1 MENDINFAILKKDFQ
16 EIMDLIASKN
26 FQNANE
32 KLILVKEK
40 INEMTDF
47 IKKDSDLIAI
57 SKYQILMQQLE
68 MQLQHLN

>member
-1 MENDINFAILKKDFQ
+1 MENDINFEILKKDFQ

-32 KLILVKEK
+32 KLILLKEK

-57 SKYQILMQQLE
+57 SKYQILLQQLE

>member
-1 MENDINFAILKKDFQ
+1 MENDINFEILKKDFQ

-40 INEMTDF
+40 INEIIDF

-57 SKYQILMQQLE
+57 SKYQILLQQLQE
-68 MQLQHLN
+68 QLQHLN

>member
-1 MENDINFAILKKDFQ
+1 MENDINFEILKKDFQ

-57 SKYQILMQQLE
+57 SKYQILLQQLE

>member
-1 MENDINFAILKKDFQ
+1 MENDINFEILKKDFQ

>member
-1 MENDINFAILKKDFQ
+1 MENDINFEILKKDFQ

-40 INEMTDF
+40 INEMIDF

-57 SKYQILMQQLE
+57 SKYQILLQQLE

>member
-1 MENDINFAILKKDFQ
+1 MENGINFEILKKDFQ

-32 KLILVKEK
+32 KLIHVEDK

-47 IKKDSDLIAI
+47 AKKDSDLIAI
-57 SKYQILMQQLE
+57 SKYQILLQQLQE
-68 MQLQHLN
+68 QLQHLN

>member
-1 MENDINFAILKKDFQ
+1 MENNNNFEILKKDFQ

-32 KLILVKEK
+32 KLILLKEK

-57 SKYQILMQQLE
+57 SKYQILLQQLE